1 MTQLAKSY
9 LHLYI
14 LIFIF
19 HLSFFHK
26 KNDLFFYVA
35 HFQIKQ
41 KNQITNKRLTEECWT
56 PEAWNIAWKQKQHKL
71 SDQDS

>member
-19 HLSFFHK
+19 HLSFFSQ

-41 KNQITNKRLTEECWT
+41 KNQITNKRLTEECWNSWSM
-56 PEAWNIAWKQKQHKL
+56 ELLRQKQHKL